1 MRAVVQRCSHAAVH
15 VGGCTTGAIG
25 AGLVVLVGVGREDS
39 ERDAEY
45 IASKIAGL
53 RVFDDKEGRM
63 NCSVV
68 ESGGSVLCVSQFT
81 LHGDA
86 RKGRRPSYN
95 AAASSDTASQLFDA
109 MCEHV
114 RSFGVPVETG
124 EFGAE
129 MQVDMRG
136 DGPVTIL
143 LDSSKTF

>member
-1 MRAVVQRCSHAAVH
+1 MRAVVQRCSRATVH
-15 VGGCTTGAIG
+15 VGPRTTGAID
-25 AGLVVLVGVGREDS
+25 AGLVALVGVGKEDS
-39 ERDAEY
+39 ESDAEY

-53 RVFDDKEGRM
+53 RIFDDNEGRM
-63 NCSVV
+63 NRSVV

-95 AAASSDTASQLFDA
+95 AAASTEIAKALFDTV
-109 MCEHV
+109 CERL
-114 RSFGVPVETG
+114 RSSELPVETG

-129 MQVDMRG
+129 MQVDIRG

-143 LDSSKTF
+143 LDSAKTF